1 MRDLTH
7 KNIRKLSEGEFTD
20 ITIRLA
26 QIIGMTNYKNAQ
38 WTNSGIEE
46 LSYYDIDLYRD
57 VPHGA
62 TNFIAG
68 ALATL
73 HKVNGPHLVDIK

>member
-7 KNIRKLSEGEFTD
+7 KNIRKLSEGEFKD

-26 QIIGMTNYKNAQ
+26 QIIGLADYMNAQ
-38 WTNSGIEE
+38 WTASGIEE

-57 VPHGA
+57 TPHGA

-68 ALATL
+68 AMATL

>member
-1 MRDLTH
+1 MRDLNH
-7 KNIRKLSEGEFTD
+7 KNIRKLTDGEFTD

-26 QIIGMTNYKNAQ
+26 QIIGLANYTDAQ
-38 WTNSGIEE
+38 WTASGIEE

-68 ALATL
+68 AMATL
-73 HKVNGPHLVDIK
+73 DRVNGPHLI